1 MRKIKI
7 EMFEASDG
15 TQWKT
20 EDECRGHEAVL
31 EPEEVRFANVLK
43 KATPILVRQ
52 AMDYKEGAVAA
63 RDFAD
68 VIEFL
73 GKICADSRIAGGGAR
88 RKTKPKDK
96 PDGAPAVDQGVPAE
110 PADSGQVEAPSPKSS
125 PVDTTGFRAIHERA
139 AAQGD
144 TPKYPTSENRFPAH
158 TKAAE

>member
-96 PDGAPAVDQGVPAE
+96 PDGAPKVGEGVRE
-110 PADSGQVEAPSPKSS
+110 EHPADADPGPSAYVQLP
-125 PVDTTGFRAIHERA
+125 A
-139 AAQGD
+139 AALG
-144 TPKYPTSENRFPAH
+144 PKVDGLATIGSRPSEGNRFPLH
-158 TKAAE
+158 SVRPETAAE